1 MSGSGSNLAAK
12 HCIPCRG
19 GIPPLQGED
28 LARLAAQL
36 PDWGVVDGHHIEKT
50 FQTVDFK
57 TALEFVNRIGVMA
70 EEQGHHP
77 DLCFGWGSVKVTI
90 YTHKIQGLT
99 ESDFILG
106 AKVDQLFVQKKT

>member
-1 MSGSGSNLAAK
+1 MSGPGSNLSSR

-19 GIPPLQGED
+19 GVPPLAGEE
-28 LARLAAQL
+28 LARLSGQL
-36 PDWGVVDGHHIEKT
+36 PDWQVVDGHHIEKL

-57 TALEFVNRIGVMA
+57 TALEFVNRIGAVA
-70 EEQGHHP
+70 EAEGHHP

-90 YTHKIQGLT
+90 FTHKIKGLT

-106 AKVDQLFVQKKT
+106 AKIDEIWKKKL